1 MPYIST
7 SIILQLLLLVFPAL
21 KKISEQEGG
30 RRKIQRYTRYG
41 TVLVAIVQSFLFA
54 ISIPLVGEGLFVAEV
69 FRNNPIL
76 FPYTCCANRHHR
88 DNVPGL
94 AR

>member
-7 SIILQLLLLVFPAL
+7 SIILQLLAPGFSLHL
-21 KKISEQEGG
+21 KRISEQEGG

-54 ISIPLVGEGLFVAEV
+54 MSIPLGI
-69 FRNNPIL
+69 R
-76 FPYTCCANRHHR
+76 C
-88 DNVPGL
+88 
-94 AR
+94 